1 LSKADKDRIRAID
14 SPKEFFMNEDKE
26 KPEKDELTDDEIW
39 DLVPGMGPFIFEKAL
54 QDSIPFLTPF

>member
-1 LSKADKDRIRAID
+1 
-14 SPKEFFMNEDKE
+14 MNEDKE

>member
-1 LSKADKDRIRAID
+1 
-14 SPKEFFMNEDKE
+14 MKE
-26 KPEKDELTDDEIW
+26 KEPEKDDKELTDDEIW